1 MFTRSFEGHAR
12 PRLVDRSCG
21 ASRLLGLVG
30 LGTQAR
36 GGRAAEVA
44 AERGSQEG
52 AEDDFGTPIA
62 LLDEISG
69 AMTVIREHWTYLKVG
84 RASHSRKTNLKV

>member
-1 MFTRSFEGHAR
+1 MYTRSFEGHAR

-36 GGRAAEVA
+36 GGRAAEVT

-62 LLDEISG
+62 LLDEMSG
-69 AMTVIREHWTYLKVG
+69 DDDY
-84 RASHSRKTNLKV
+84 